1 LEASTPTCPRA
12 SSATGGARWWPKG
25 SRNSHARTV
34 QAPHGGSC
42 SSARAL
48 AQQAT
53 AAPESRAAAGIE
65 GEQEANHGEVHRKER
80 NKGEKVKR

>member
-1 LEASTPTCPRA
+1 M
-12 SSATGGARWWPKG
+12 
-25 SRNSHARTV
+25 HARYKRRTAAGLR
-34 QAPHGGSC
+34 QGQRGSC

-53 AAPESRAAAGIE
+53 AAPESRAAAEIE
-65 GEQEANHGEVHRKER
+65 GEQEANHGEVHRKQR